1 MKIPISREL
10 VSIVHIYDE
19 ILRGIKNNVIIQTCL
34 AYQCTSYFFSNF
46 GEKREE
52 TKKGIPWWSKG

>member
-19 ILRGIKNNVIIQTCL
+19 LQTGIKNKNNIYIL
-34 AYQCTSYFFSNF
+34 
-46 GEKREE
+46 
-52 TKKGIPWWSKG
+52 

>member
-19 ILRGIKNNVIIQTCL
+19 IHTGIKNNVTIQTCL
-34 AYQCTSYFFSNF
+34 AYQCTSYFF
-46 GEKREE
+46 
-52 TKKGIPWWSKG
+52 